1 MAATEPIRDK
11 KQLKALANH
20 FLKRGQMRNY
30 TLIIMGAS
38 TALRIGDLLRLRW
51 ADVYDEVH
59 KTFRSHV
66 TITEKKNKK
75 TKIIALNKQ
84 VLQAL
89 RLYFPHR
96 RGDFFCQQP

>member
-1 MAATEPIRDK
+1 MLRSLVGSEMCIRDS
-11 KQLKALANH
+11 

-59 KTFRSHV
+59 KTFRSQV
-66 TITEKKNKK
+66 TNTEKKTKK

-89 RLYFPHR
+89 RLFFSLR
-96 RGDFFCQQP
+96 RGEFFVSNR